1 MGIRDR
7 LQHAWNAFVYN
18 DNNYVDPQNL
28 GGLSTFKPDRVHFS
42 RGVERSIVT
51 SVYNRLALD
60 VSSIAIKHVRLDEN
74 GRFKEE
80 VDSGLQNCL
89 NVEANIDQTG
99 RAFLQDVVMSML
111 DEGCVAIVPVDTT
124 IDPAKS
130 GSYEINTMRTGKI
143 LEWYPAHVR
152 VRVYNDKKGIHEEI
166 VLPKSTVAII
176 ENPLYAVINEPN
188 STMQR
193 LIRKLNLLDVVDE
206 QTSSGKLDLIIQLPY
221 VIKTDARR
229 KQAEERR
236 KDIEM
241 QLSGSKYGIAY
252 TDGTERITQL
262 NRPAENNLMKQVEY
276 LTGMLYS
283 QLGLTQSIMD
293 GSADDKTMLNYYN
306 RTVEPILAAITDEI
320 KRKFLTKTARSQ
332 RQTIMYFRD
341 PFKLTPVLD
350 LAEIADKFTRNEI
363 MTSNE
368 IRQIVGMKPADDPSA
383 DELRNKNL
391 NQSNEEVDNKKA
403 LQSPEEIQ
411 NEKDEKS
418 RE

>member
-18 DNNYVDPQNL
+18 DNTYVDPQNL
-28 GGLSTFKPDRVHFS
+28 GGLSTYKPDRVHFS

-152 VRVYNDKKGIHEEI
+152 VRVYNDKRGIHEEI
-166 VLPKSTVAII
+166 VLPKSAVAII

-391 NQSNEEVDNKKA
+391 NQSNEAIDDKKA

>member
-18 DNNYVDPQNL
+18 DNTYVDPQNL
-28 GGLSTFKPDRVHFS
+28 GGLSTYKPDRVHFS

-152 VRVYNDKKGIHEEI
+152 VRVYNDKRGIHEEI
-166 VLPKSTVAII
+166 VLPKSAVAII

-221 VIKTDARR
+221 VIKSEARR

-276 LTGMLYS
+276 LTSMLYS

-391 NQSNEEVDNKKA
+391 NQSNEAIDNKKA
-403 LQSPEEIQ
+403 IESPEEIQ
-411 NEKDEKS
+411 NEKAKE
-418 RE
+418 

>member
-152 VRVYNDKKGIHEEI
+152 VRVYNDKRGIHEEI
-166 VLPKSTVAII
+166 VLPKSAVAII

-221 VIKTDARR
+221 VIKSEARR

-276 LTGMLYS
+276 LTSMLYS

-391 NQSNEEVDNKKA
+391 NQSNEAIDNKKA
-403 LQSPEEIQ
+403 IQSPEEIQ
-411 NEKDEKS
+411 NEKAKE
-418 RE
+418 

>member
-18 DNNYVDPQNL
+18 DNTYVDPQNL
-28 GGLSTFKPDRVHFS
+28 GGLSTYKPDRVHFS

-152 VRVYNDKKGIHEEI
+152 VRVYNDKRGIHEEI
-166 VLPKSTVAII
+166 VLPKSAVAII

-221 VIKTDARR
+221 VIKSEARR

-276 LTGMLYS
+276 LTSMLYS

-391 NQSNEEVDNKKA
+391 NQSNEAIDNKKA